1 MIISNIKDFEKELPK
16 FESQIKG
23 NDELFSENE
32 DPAVTK
38 RIDWI
43 KTALCHFG
51 KSPDAIVEKFMETYM
66 SYLYYKYK
74 PYASPCLT
82 QEIISNELFKPTEI
96 YNISTFISSEQ
107 RQSSYSLIEEDART
121 NSPIPYLITYYHQN
135 DRLSD
140 TKQLITIGKIVNI
153 GFLLSNTKKVGK
165 TIVKFSDVISVIQID
180 DILADMIIYFSNEA
194 LKYIVD
200 DVPRDPILF

>member
-1 MIISNIKDFEKELPK
+1 MIISDIKDFEKELPK

-32 DPAVTK
+32 NPAVTK

-51 KSPDAIVEKFMETYM
+51 KSPDTIVEKFMETCM

-74 PYASPCLT
+74 PYASPRLT

-121 NSPIPYLITYYHQN
+121 NSPILYLITYYHQN

-140 TKQLITIGKIVNI
+140 MKQLITIGKIVNT
-153 GFLLSNTKKVGK
+153 GFCYTIPKRLERLLLNLVTLLV
-165 TIVKFSDVISVIQID
+165 
-180 DILADMIIYFSNEA
+180 
-194 LKYIVD
+194 
-200 DVPRDPILF
+200 LFK

>member
-1 MIISNIKDFEKELPK
+1 MIISDIKDFEKELPK

-51 KSPDAIVEKFMETYM
+51 KSPDTIVEKFMETYM

-74 PYASPCLT
+74 PYASPRLT

-96 YNISTFISSEQ
+96 YNISTFISSEK

-121 NSPIPYLITYYHQN
+121 NSPISYLITYYHQN